1 MERENGTVVRRDE
14 LGGMSYEGMSFFL
27 EVTHPSSLIPY
38 NSLWDFH
45 NNSLFLYTPSPI
57 RIVLAHIPTSLIND
71 ESELIQLL
79 LKRQAE
85 LNSLLEITQAI
96 NKNSSSNV
104 LFEML
109 EVILN
114 VHLRIGKL
122 RLLIREGEY
131 FYCAARFGGEFENAK
146 TLQQI
151 CQVVSDYKHITD
163 LKANPDVLLSKYEF
177 FVPVYHKDEFLAFVL
192 IGDFDTGHELLSN
205 DLNFIE
211 TLINVIVV
219 ALENKK
225 LLKERVDRERLRR
238 DMELAVEVQGMLIP
252 RSLPKT
258 GSVEV
263 GATYLPNEN
272 IGGDYFDFIKL
283 GPDEFLWCIAD
294 ASGKG
299 VSAALLMANLQASLR
314 AWSSVE
320 SDLVKVI
327 EHLNEIVV
335 SNTNGERFITLFLGL
350 YNERSRV
357 LSYVN
362 AGHNPPI
369 LINDKK
375 IKFLKE
381 GTTIIGAFDKLP
393 SIRMGTEILSPG
405 SLIFNY
411 TDGLVES
418 ANEDVFI
425 SDEELVDYLTSNSN
439 SSVDDLNEAILRNIQ
454 LNNNA
459 KMNSDDITI
468 LSIRIL

>member
-1 MERENGTVVRRDE
+1 
-14 LGGMSYEGMSFFL
+14 MS
-27 EVTHPSSLIPY
+27 
-38 NSLWDFH
+38 
-45 NNSLFLYTPSPI
+45 
-57 RIVLAHIPTSLIND
+57 HIPPLVVNN

-96 NKNSSSNV
+96 NKNSSSSV

-114 VHLRIGKL
+114 VHLKIGKV
-122 RLLIREGEY
+122 RLLIRENEH

-146 TLQQI
+146 TLQQT
-151 CQVVSDYKHITD
+151 CQLLADYKNITA
-163 LKANPDVLLSKYEF
+163 LRNNPDALLNQYEY
-177 FVPVYHKDEFLAFVL
+177 FVPVFHKDEFLAFVL
-192 IGDFDTGHELLSN
+192 IGDFDTGHELLGN

-211 TLINVIVV
+211 TLINLIVV

-225 LLKERVDRERLRR
+225 LFKERVDRERLQR

-252 RSLPKT
+252 RMLPKT

-263 GATYLPNEN
+263 GATYLPNQN

-283 GPDEFLWCIAD
+283 NPEEFLWCIAD

-320 SDLVKVI
+320 KDLVKIV
-327 EHLNEIVV
+327 ERLNEIVV
-335 SNTNGERFITLFLGL
+335 SNTNGERFITLFLGV
-350 YNERSRV
+350 YNERTCELR
-357 LSYVN
+357 YIN
-362 AGHNPPI
+362 AGHNPPV
-369 LINDKK
+369 LIKDDQV
-375 IKFLKE
+375 KFLTE

-393 SIRMGTEILSPG
+393 IVKEGREVLARG
-405 SLIFNY
+405 SLVFNY

-418 ANEDVFI
+418 AGEEVYI
-425 SDEELVDYLTSNSN
+425 SDEELVKHLIKNRRL
-439 SSVDDLNEAILRNIQ
+439 SVDDLNEAILRNIQ
-454 LNNNA
+454 LANNA
-459 KMNSDDITI
+459 RMNSDDITL
-468 LSIRIL
+468 LSLRIL

>member
-1 MERENGTVVRRDE
+1 
-14 LGGMSYEGMSFFL
+14 
-27 EVTHPSSLIPY
+27 
-38 NSLWDFH
+38 
-45 NNSLFLYTPSPI
+45 
-57 RIVLAHIPTSLIND
+57 LAHLPTSVIND

-114 VHLRIGKL
+114 VHLKIGKV
-122 RLLIREGEY
+122 RLLIREGEH
-131 FYCAARFGGEFENAK
+131 FYCAARFGGNFENAK
-146 TLQQI
+146 TLQQT
-151 CQVVSDYKHITD
+151 CQALSDFKNITALRNNAD
-163 LKANPDVLLSKYEF
+163 GLLNKYEY
-177 FVPVYHKDEFLAFVL
+177 FVPVFHKDEFLAFVL
-192 IGDFDTGHELLSN
+192 IGDFDIGHELLGN
-205 DLNFIE
+205 DLNFVE

-225 LLKERVDRERLRR
+225 LFKERVDRERLQR

-263 GATYLPNEN
+263 GATYLPNQN

-283 GPDEFLWCIAD
+283 GPEKFLWCIAD

-320 SDLVKVI
+320 SDLVKVT
-327 EHLNEIVV
+327 ERLNEIVV

-350 YNERSRV
+350 YNEKTRELR
-357 LSYVN
+357 YVN

-369 LINDKK
+369 LMKDGK
-375 IKFLKE
+375 IKFLKD

-393 SIRMGTEILSPG
+393 SVRVGTEILSPG

-418 ANEDVFI
+418 ANEDVYI
-425 SDEELVDYLTSNSN
+425 SDEELVDHLVNNSN
-439 SSVDDLNEAILRNIQ
+439 LSVDDLNEAILRNIQ
-454 LNNNA
+454 LTNNA
-459 KMNSDDITI
+459 RMNSDDITI

>member
-1 MERENGTVVRRDE
+1 MAN
-14 LGGMSYEGMSFFL
+14 F
-27 EVTHPSSLIPY
+27 
-38 NSLWDFH
+38 
-45 NNSLFLYTPSPI
+45 
-57 RIVLAHIPTSLIND
+57 PTSVIND

-114 VHLRIGKL
+114 VHLKIGQV

-146 TLQQI
+146 TLQQT
-151 CQVVSDYKHITD
+151 CQALSDYKHITA
-163 LKANPDVLLSKYEF
+163 LKTNTNALLSKYEY
-177 FVPVYHKDEFLAFVL
+177 FVPVFHKEEFLAFVL
-192 IGDFDTGHELLSN
+192 IGDFNTGHELLVN

-225 LLKERVDRERLRR
+225 LFKERVDRERLQR

-320 SDLVKVI
+320 SDLVKMI
-327 EHLNEIVV
+327 ERLNEIVV

-350 YNERSRV
+350 YNERTRV
-357 LSYVN
+357 LKYVN

-369 LINDKK
+369 LINGKK

-381 GTTIIGAFDKLP
+381 GTTVIGAFDKLP
-393 SIRMGTEILSPG
+393 MIKMGTEILSPG
-405 SLIFNY
+405 NLIFNY

-418 ANEDVFI
+418 ANEEIFI
-425 SDEELVDYLTSNSN
+425 SDDELVDHLMRHCN

-459 KMNSDDITI
+459 RMNSDDITI